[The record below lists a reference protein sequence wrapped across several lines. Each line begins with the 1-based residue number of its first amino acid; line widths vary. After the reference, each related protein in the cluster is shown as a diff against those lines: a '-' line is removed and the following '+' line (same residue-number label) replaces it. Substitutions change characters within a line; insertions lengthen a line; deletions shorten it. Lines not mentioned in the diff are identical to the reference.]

1 MMLTT
6 RSRRYRRSEASQYLK
21 EKWNI
26 DRAPSTL
33 AKYAC
38 VGGGPKFQ
46 HAARL
51 PLYPEEELD
60 AYAQSI
66 LSPLKSSTSDPGE
79 EASRRSLS
87 ETIDRKGR

>member
-1 MMLTT
+1 MQTT
-6 RSRRYRRSEASQYLK
+6 RSHRHRRIEASRYLK
-21 EKWNI
+21 EKWGI

-46 HAARL
+46 HAGRS
-51 PLYPEEELD
+51 PLYLEEELD
-60 AYAQSI
+60 AYARSI

-79 EASRRSLS
+79 EAPRRLL
-87 ETIDRKGR
+87 

>member
-1 MMLTT
+1 MHTAQN
-6 RSRRYRRSEASQYLK
+6 RRRGRKEASQYLK
-21 EKWNI
+21 EIWGI

-46 HAARL
+46 HAGRS
-51 PLYPEEELD
+51 PLYLEEELD
-60 AYAQSI
+60 AYALSI

-79 EASRRSLS
+79 GASR
-87 ETIDRKGR
+87 